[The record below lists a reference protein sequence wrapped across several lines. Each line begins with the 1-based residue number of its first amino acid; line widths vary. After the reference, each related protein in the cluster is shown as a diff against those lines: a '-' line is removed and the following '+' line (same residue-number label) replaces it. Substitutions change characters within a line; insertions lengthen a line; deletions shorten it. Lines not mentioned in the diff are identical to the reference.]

1 MIRVLLFIGDIA
13 MLKVLFQTLPGQLSV
28 LCLVLI
34 FVIMGYLWT
43 YFYKKRQEE
52 S

>member
-1 MIRVLLFIGDIA
+1 

-28 LCLVLI
+28 LGLILI
-34 FVIMGYLWT
+34 FVMMAYLWT
-43 YFYKKRQEE
+43 YFYQMSRKE